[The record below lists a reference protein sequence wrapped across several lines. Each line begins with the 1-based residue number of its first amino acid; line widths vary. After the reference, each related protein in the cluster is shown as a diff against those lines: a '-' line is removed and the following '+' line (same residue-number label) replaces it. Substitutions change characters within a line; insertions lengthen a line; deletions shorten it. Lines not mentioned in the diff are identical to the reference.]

1 MSKNIIDRFSNNNY
15 ILEKI
20 RNRIKAEDVFKNPY
34 LLAEFISIED
44 IEKVINNDKIF
55 KKMDFQNFRVRAY
68 ILEYANIQ
76 FKSNNTAFKK
86 KELVLYIRAK
96 TNNEIDE
103 VFINESIKYLIENN
117 IYIKEVNSEILTNEY
132 FYEIER
138 YIYDTIVNNIKI
150 EKGQILKESEL
161 EYYMNENEVAQGFKY
176 AVKQRDILR
185 QINKRRN
192 ISFLNGYAGTGK
204 TTTAKGILD
213 LYSKILNKDDIVCA
227 AFSGVA
233 ASRIKQATGYNAIT
247 VHSLLSYD
255 GEVFNKNI
263 NNKTNYKLIVIDE
276 SGMIDSMLFSVLLS
290 SIDFRN
296 TEIIFLGDLGQ
307 IQSVGNGDCFRD
319 IIVNEIAKDVIVL
332 DKIYRQKEEQAINL
346 IAQSIRK
353 GIIPDYLK
361 KYDDFEFIHS
371 LGDNILE
378 DMKKCILNVK
388 SSLDAFMKECDYEE
402 YINYFQIISP
412 IKKSDYGVD
421 ALNLFAQKLLND
433 NHKNNSCMKIE
444 FENKIILEKDK
455 VMHLQNRVMKIMSYE
470 DFENNKINANTD
482 ERKVMNGQVG
492 IVVKIT
498 NDSRNKVYVYYPT
511 DNFIAIYTEL
521 DIKRFKLLDLGYA
534 LTIHKAQGSQMKSIL
549 MPIVSRFKIMLNAQ
563 LLYTAVT
570 RAKDMLTIIGEKT
583 AFEYGATNINKNR
596 RITVLDNIVK

>member
-213 LYSKILNKDDIVCA
+213 L
-227 AFSGVA
+227 
-233 ASRIKQATGYNAIT
+233 
-247 VHSLLSYD
+247 
-255 GEVFNKNI
+255 
-263 NNKTNYKLIVIDE
+263 
-276 SGMIDSMLFSVLLS
+276 
-290 SIDFRN
+290 
-296 TEIIFLGDLGQ
+296 
-307 IQSVGNGDCFRD
+307 
-319 IIVNEIAKDVIVL
+319 
-332 DKIYRQKEEQAINL
+332 
-346 IAQSIRK
+346 
-353 GIIPDYLK
+353 
-361 KYDDFEFIHS
+361 
-371 LGDNILE
+371 
-378 DMKKCILNVK
+378 
-388 SSLDAFMKECDYEE
+388 
-402 YINYFQIISP
+402 
-412 IKKSDYGVD
+412 
-421 ALNLFAQKLLND
+421 
-433 NHKNNSCMKIE
+433 
-444 FENKIILEKDK
+444 
-455 VMHLQNRVMKIMSYE
+455 
-470 DFENNKINANTD
+470 
-482 ERKVMNGQVG
+482 
-492 IVVKIT
+492 
-498 NDSRNKVYVYYPT
+498 
-511 DNFIAIYTEL
+511 
-521 DIKRFKLLDLGYA
+521 
-534 LTIHKAQGSQMKSIL
+534 
-549 MPIVSRFKIMLNAQ
+549 
-563 LLYTAVT
+563 
-570 RAKDMLTIIGEKT
+570 
-583 AFEYGATNINKNR
+583 
-596 RITVLDNIVK
+596 